1 MPSYFLNMENYIS
14 IKIILDR
21 LMRHPLLQDLSFE
34 IAVDYTID
42 FLRIVGVPRIFED
55 RFETLEVKDYRAVL
69 PCDLLDIIQVK
80 EHCSAYALRATT
92 DTFYQDDRGPAPYE
106 YTFKV
111 QGDILYTN
119 MREGALDIAYKA
131 IVTDEEGYPMV
142 PDDSTFIRALEQYI
156 KKQWFTILFDMGRIQ
171 PAVLQ
176 NAQQEYA
183 FYVAQAQNKLVMPT
197 LSEMESISNMWTSLL
212 AKNNEF
218 KKGFKHTGAKE
229 LIKVQR

>member
-1 MPSYFLNMENYIS
+1 
-14 IKIILDR
+14 
-21 LMRHPLLQDLSFE
+21 
-34 IAVDYTID
+34 
-42 FLRIVGVPRIFED
+42 
-55 RFETLEVKDYRAVL
+55 
-69 PCDLLDIIQVK
+69 
-80 EHCSAYALRATT
+80 
-92 DTFYQDDRGPAPYE
+92 
-106 YTFKV
+106 
-111 QGDILYTN
+111 
-119 MREGALDIAYKA
+119 
-131 IVTDEEGYPMV
+131 
-142 PDDSTFIRALEQYI
+142 
-156 KKQWFTILFDMGRIQ
+156 MGRIQ

>member
-1 MPSYFLNMENYIS
+1 MTNYVS
-14 IKIILDR
+14 LKTVLDKV
-21 LMRHPLLQDLSFE
+21 MIHPLLVDLSFE
-34 IAVDYTID
+34 TAVLYTLE

-119 MREGALDIAYKA
+119 MKEGALDIAYKA
-131 IVTDEEGYPMV
+131 IVTDEEGYPMI

-197 LSEMESISNMWTSLL
+197 LSEMESLSNMWTSLL
-212 AKNNEF
+212 HKTNEF
-218 KKGFKHTGAKE
+218 KTGFKTTGAKE
-229 LIKVQR
+229 RLKVQ

>member
-1 MPSYFLNMENYIS
+1 MTNYVS
-14 IKIILDR
+14 LKTVLDKV
-21 LMRHPLLQDLSFE
+21 MIHPLLVDLSFE
-34 IAVDYTID
+34 TAVLYTLE
-42 FLRIVGVPRIFED
+42 FLRIVGVTRIFED
-55 RFETLEVKDYRAVL
+55 RFKTLEVKDYRAVL

-119 MREGALDIAYKA
+119 MKEGALDIAYKA
-131 IVTDEEGYPMV
+131 IVTDEEGYPMI

-197 LSEMESISNMWTSLL
+197 LSEMESLSNMWTSLL
-212 AKNNEF
+212 HKTNEF
-218 KKGFKHTGAKE
+218 KTG
-229 LIKVQR
+229 